1 MPFTPK
7 DYVDIGLGII
17 GTGADIYNTITSSKN
32 ADKAYDLNK
41 AALQQNDALARE
53 QLNLL
58 DKQNKEQNAIARENI
73 DWQKNIAQQNFGLQ
87 QNQFD
92 YQKRL
97 NTLQMERED
106 NAIQRQVADLQ
117 AAGFSPLMA
126 SGGSPSSPLSSGSAP
141 QYDVSGVSAAQGSYL
156 QLAQQYAQLKQD
168 SMNSH
173 RSAKVQAY
181 QSMASS
187 KQASSFALANLVR
200 GIKQDLNQQYWNIQ
214 NYRLN
219 AEHQTKQN
227 ELLDEQIKTARAS
240 RNWNE
245 SHGWRNNNIS
255 SWLVSMLD
263 NFMTPQEAA
272 NKVQELIDVAKEK
285 GPEKAKEIIK
295 ELKNVAPDVKKS
307 MEIQVDNLLD
317 ETKDKITKT
326 VQPVIDFIDSS
337 DMKKSVLTSQAFN
350 AAFSNSKQY
359 DYDSYFPWQKKV
371 NQRRKSDIYKYL
383 GQFYDEHRKW
393 FGTKIDRATFQNF
406 STNQLKEFKNNPK
419 EFIKNY

>member
-1 MPFTPK
+1 MSLLDYLNPFS
-7 DYVDIGLGII
+7 GILSA
-17 GTGADIYNTITSSKN
+17 GADITSAILGYKGQKQAN
-32 ADKAYDLNK
+32 NINQQ
-41 AALQQNDALARE
+41 ALEQNDKLARE
-53 QLNLL
+53 QLTLL
-58 DKQNKEQNAIARENI
+58 DKQNQEQNAIARENI
-73 DWQKNIAQQNFGLQ
+73 DWQKSIAQQNFGLQ

-97 NTLQMERED
+97 NALQIERED

-173 RSAKVQAY
+173 RSAKIQAM
-181 QSMASS
+181 QNMASS
-187 KQASSFALANLVR
+187 KQASGFALANLIR
-200 GIKQDLNQQYWNIQ
+200 GVKQDLNQQYWNIQ

-227 ELLDEQIKTARAS
+227 ELLDEQIKTAKAQRK
-240 RNWNE
+240 WNNV
-245 SHGWRNNNIS
+245 HGWRNNNIS

-263 NFMTPQEAA
+263 NYMTPQQAA
-272 NKVQELIDVAKEK
+272 NKVQEILEVAKYK
-285 GPEKAKEIIK
+285 GPEKAKEIIQ
-295 ELKNVAPDVKKS
+295 ELKNVTPEIKKNI
-307 MEIQVDNLLD
+307 EAQVDNMID
-317 ETKDKITKT
+317 ETKEKITKT

-337 DMKKSVLTSQAFN
+337 DMKKSVITSQAFN
-350 AAFSNSKQY
+350 TALRQSKSY
-359 DYDSYFPWQKKV
+359 DYDSYFPWQK
-371 NQRRKSDIYKYL
+371 NQNKSRKTDIYKYL

-393 FGTKIDRATFQNF
+393 FSTKIDRATFQNF
-406 STNQLKEFKNNPK
+406 STKQLQEFKNNPK